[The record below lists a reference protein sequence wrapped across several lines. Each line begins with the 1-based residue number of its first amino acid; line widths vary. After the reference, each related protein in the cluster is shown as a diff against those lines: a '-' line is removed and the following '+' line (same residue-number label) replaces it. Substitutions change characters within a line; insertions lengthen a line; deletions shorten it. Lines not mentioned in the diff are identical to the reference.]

1 MDTVKVQDVVMTL
14 VDMVTDL
21 QLLQEQATHQVQGEG
36 LR

>member
-21 QLLQEQATHQVQGEG
+21 QLLQEQATHQVLGEG